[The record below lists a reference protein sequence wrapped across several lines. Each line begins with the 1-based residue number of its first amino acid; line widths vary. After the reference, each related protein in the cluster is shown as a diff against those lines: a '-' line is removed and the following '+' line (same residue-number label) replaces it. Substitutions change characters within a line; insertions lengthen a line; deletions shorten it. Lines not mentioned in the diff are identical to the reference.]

1 MQISIIIVNW
11 NTRDLLAQCL
21 ESVARAVQ
29 SCGPNFA
36 ETIVIDNGST
46 DGSVAMIETDF
57 PWVRCLQNQENI
69 GFARANNQAI
79 ALSNSQY
86 VLLLNSDALIPS
98 NTLNRLYSFME
109 AQPDVAVVGPTL
121 LNIDGSFQASYG
133 QFPTIS
139 TYFWQL
145 LGLASFFYGTH
156 FPSASPEDS
165 QTTQDVDWVGGAC
178 LLCRRSALAT
188 VGLLDEQFFMYA
200 EEMEWCY
207 RFKQH
212 GWRVC
217 FLPQATITH
226 VGGGSSEIVRP
237 KVLARQWQSN
247 LYFLRKHHHIAAAGL
262 IRSLVLLVG
271 AGRAVLFTAAAML
284 HKQKRPQLQARAI
297 ANANLAL
304 LRVR

>member
-1 MQISIIIVNW
+1 MHLSIIIVNW

-21 ESVARAVQ
+21 ESVAIATQ
-29 SCGPNFA
+29 NYSPNFA
-36 ETIVIDNGST
+36 ETIVVDNGSS

-79 ALSNSQY
+79 ALNQSKY
-86 VLLLNSDALIPS
+86 VLLLNSDTVVPPDAL
-98 NTLNRLYSFME
+98 NQLYAFME
-109 AQPDVAVVGPTL
+109 IHPDVAVVGPTL
-121 LNIDGSFQASYG
+121 LNVDGSFQASYG
-133 QFPTIS
+133 QFPTVS

-156 FPSASPEDS
+156 FPSASPENS
-165 QTTQDVDWVGGAC
+165 QTTQDVDWIGGAC

-207 RFKQH
+207 RFKQN

-217 FLPQATITH
+217 FLPQATIIH
-226 VGGGSSEIVRP
+226 IGGGSSEIVRP

-247 LYFLRKHHHIAAAGL
+247 LYFLRKHHHTAAAGF

-271 AGRAVLFTAAAML
+271 AGRAVSFAAAAML
-284 HKQKRPQLQARAI
+284 YKQKRLQLQARAI